1 MKRKKKVNLHFI
13 QKLNKINII
22 KKIYSNKS
30 NDNYVWTIYNCNKIC
45 NRLNYLIHHMNKK
58 NIIQDNLIL
67 PSIIKIVDKNL
78 QIKPFWNDKIKNVSD
93 KIFLPSYIH
102 TKKMKHTTNNTLN
115 SDTWFETSEYV
126 PLKKHKS
133 KNNYQIKDKSFADG
147 IVKKVKKIK
156 LYLNKEQRIY
166 MRQII
171 GTYRY
176 FYNRAV
182 YFINNYDKI
191 NKVSHF
197 YINPNNK
204 TKMVNID
211 CAGVNYCS
219 SYTMR
224 NLLRNN
230 LPDWILPNF
239 NTHIIAEAIIE
250 CSKRFTTCLSE
261 CAKTK
266 KPFMFS
272 FKKKKNKIQTINLE
286 KSMIKS
292 NNRRC
297 FFDIFKCWKIN
308 NKYIFRNIKCSEEL
322 PLNFSDLNL
331 SFNTKL
337 NTFYINVPYN
347 SEKKNTDNTKI
358 CSIDQGVVTPYVVYS
373 LDNIMEIGRNCNE
386 KILKKCKEIDI
397 IQSRTSL
404 TYYKDKYNNNELK
417 NITRKVKYKL
427 RKALHRKIEHIKN
440 MKDELHNK
448 TIKYLT
454 DNFKG
459 IILPPFETQKMA
471 SKLSS
476 KTARSLYNL
485 SFYQFRT
492 KLKNKAEEMN
502 VHIYEYN
509 EPYTSKTCGNCGKI
523 NYSLGNSRVFK
534 CSRCNL
540 IIDRDMNGARNI
552 FLRNISFIMK
562 I

>member
-1 MKRKKKVNLHFI
+1 
-13 QKLNKINII
+13 
-22 KKIYSNKS
+22 
-30 NDNYVWTIYNCNKIC
+30 
-45 NRLNYLIHHMNKK
+45 
-58 NIIQDNLIL
+58 
-67 PSIIKIVDKNL
+67 
-78 QIKPFWNDKIKNVSD
+78 
-93 KIFLPSYIH
+93 
-102 TKKMKHTTNNTLN
+102 
-115 SDTWFETSEYV
+115 
-126 PLKKHKS
+126 
-133 KNNYQIKDKSFADG
+133 
-147 IVKKVKKIK
+147 
-156 LYLNKEQRIY
+156 
-166 MRQII
+166 
-171 GTYRY
+171 
-176 FYNRAV
+176 
-182 YFINNYDKI
+182 
-191 NKVSHF
+191 
-197 YINPNNK
+197 
-204 TKMVNID
+204 
-211 CAGVNYCS
+211 
-219 SYTMR
+219 
-224 NLLRNN
+224 
-230 LPDWILPNF
+230 
-239 NTHIIAEAIIE
+239 
-250 CSKRFTTCLSE
+250 
-261 CAKTK
+261 
-266 KPFMFS
+266 
-272 FKKKKNKIQTINLE
+272 
-286 KSMIKS
+286 MIKS